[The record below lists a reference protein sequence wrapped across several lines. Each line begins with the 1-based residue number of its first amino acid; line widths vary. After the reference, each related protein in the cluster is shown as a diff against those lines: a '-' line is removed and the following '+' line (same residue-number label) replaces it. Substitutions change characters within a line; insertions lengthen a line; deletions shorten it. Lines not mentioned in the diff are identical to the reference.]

1 MDLSDVLLLVHII
14 AVMAWL
20 GGGFLA
26 SVLTGRMKTADPE
39 HRLGFARL
47 MRKVSTGL
55 FMPAA
60 IVVLA
65 AGTWLVLDS
74 DVYEFDQLWITIG
87 FTVVAI
93 TAAMGPLFFKPTIQR
108 GIAAMESGDGP
119 AVAAAMQRLGMGS
132 KAALVLEFFA
142 VWAMVAKPGL

>member
-1 MDLSDVLLLVHII
+1 MDLSDVLLFVHIV

-26 SVLTGRMKTADPE
+26 GVFAGRMKTADPE

-60 IVVLA
+60 IVVLL
-65 AGTWLVLDS
+65 AGTWLVIDS
-74 DVYEFDQLWITIG
+74 EVFEFDQLWISIG
-87 FTVVAI
+87 FGVVVI
-93 TAAMGPLFFKPTIQR
+93 TAAMGPLFFKPTIER

-119 AVAAAMQRLGMGS
+119 AVGAAMQRLGMGS

-142 VWAMVAKPGL
+142 VWAMIVKPGL